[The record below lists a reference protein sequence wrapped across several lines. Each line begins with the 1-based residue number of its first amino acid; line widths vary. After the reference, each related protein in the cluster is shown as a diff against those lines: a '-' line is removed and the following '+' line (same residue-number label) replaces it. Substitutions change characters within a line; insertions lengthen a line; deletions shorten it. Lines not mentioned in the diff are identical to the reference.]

1 MPMPKGSKE
10 NAKNKN
16 SSLLG
21 GKTTALQAAQL
32 AVQSKVQREKEVKE
46 AISDI
51 GSDQYI
57 SDHFLTESSYFAK
70 PGKKQPKPAGIA
82 ITFFSLA
89 PPLFSCSSVLHLF
102 SPRSLTKNSRKSQSL
117 IMASKRHEKL
127 VRGWDLK
134 KS

>member
-1 MPMPKGSKE
+1 MPKGSKE

-16 SSLLG
+16 SGLLG

-51 GSDQYI
+51 GSDQYD
-57 SDHFLTESSYFAK
+57 SDNFLTESSYFAK
-70 PGKKQPKPAGIA
+70 PGKKQPRPAQIA
-82 ITFFSLA
+82 IAFFL
-89 PPLFSCSSVLHLF
+89 PLPLFSFSSVLHLF
-102 SPRSLTKNSRKSQSL
+102 SPQSLTKNSRKSQSL
-117 IMASKRHEKL
+117 IMASKSHEKL